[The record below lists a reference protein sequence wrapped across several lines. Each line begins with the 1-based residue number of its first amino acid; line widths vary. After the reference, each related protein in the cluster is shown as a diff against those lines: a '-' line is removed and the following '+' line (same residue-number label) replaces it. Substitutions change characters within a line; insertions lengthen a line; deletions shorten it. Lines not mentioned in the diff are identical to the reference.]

1 MVLEAKSPRSWCRQR
16 WLFLR
21 ALRVNVFSASCLV
34 WVVCGCLCVSKQYL
48 DLCHLHAGFSLCESL
63 SKCPLFIRTPV
74 ILGDGPLEWP
84 HFHLTVTSSQV
95 AQWESILLWCRRHM
109 FDPWIGRSPGEG
121 NGNSLQCSSLKFPWT
136 EEPGGLQSMGSQ
148 RIGDNLAT
156 KQQTTKNYICNNP
169 ISKQDHILRYWG

>member
-21 ALRVNVFSASCLV
+21 APRVNVFSASCLV

-48 DLCHLHAGFSLCESL
+48 DLCHLHAAFSLCESL

-109 FDPWIGRSPGEG
+109 FDPWIGKISWRREWQLTPVFFFEIPMNRGA
-121 NGNSLQCSSLKFPWT
+121 W
-136 EEPGGLQSMGSQ
+136 
-148 RIGDNLAT
+148 RAT
-156 KQQTTKNYICNNP
+156 VHGVTKNWRQL
-169 ISKQDHILRYWG
+169 SD